1 MLMKKGTVI
10 LLLGLLLQEKII
22 AQSDTAL
29 YLQEVTVTA
38 TRTKQNTLLTPYS
51 VTRININVA
60 ERFQPRTSPEAL
72 VGTMGV
78 FVQKTNHGGGS
89 PFVRSLTGNQNLLMI
104 DGIRLNNATY
114 RYGPNQYFNTIDLF
128 SVGSIEVARGTG
140 SVQYGSDA
148 MGGVIQVFTKDP
160 GFSEKSKWSGN
171 IIGRV
176 LSNDVEYTGRTELVY
191 SSRKTAM
198 QVGYTSRKF
207 GDLPGG
213 DTTGLQSPSG
223 YKEQAIDL
231 KFKWQLNQ
239 QWTLTAMHQQ
249 NQQKNV
255 PLYHRVALEN
265 FAYYVFDPQNRKLS
279 YVRLEGNSSQPL
291 FSKMNFTASVQHN
304 RERRSYQRNGN
315 ANRFVEEDKVKTLGL
330 TADVFSAFN
339 AAWTANTGIEYYTDK
354 VQSSKQQITL
364 ANNAVLNQRGLY
376 PDGASMGN
384 FSLYSMHHI
393 ALGDFSIEAGLR
405 YNALNI
411 KVDTAIVKPSS
422 LVFNSALSY
431 KLNKQQSLYASYST
445 GYRAPN
451 IDDMGTLGLVDFR
464 YEVPAFGL
472 RPEKTMNTELG
483 YKMQTKQLQA
493 SLAFYY
499 MHLTNLINRVQL
511 PGQQISGYNVYI
523 KENNQ
528 ESFIRGF
535 EYSLQYQW
543 KNGWMLH
550 TNGAYSFGQNITR
563 AEPMRRIPPFHGRTF
578 LQWKPGRM
586 MYMLEYLYAGSQT
599 RLAQGDKDDN
609 RIPKG
614 GTPGWNILNIH
625 ASIDF
630 NAVVL
635 RTGVANIL
643 NQDYRMHGSG
653 INGLGR
659 NLYISAQFRF

>member
-1 MLMKKGTVI
+1 ML
-10 LLLGLLLQEKII
+10 
-22 AQSDTAL
+22 
-29 YLQEVTVTA
+29 
-38 TRTKQNTLLTPYS
+38 
-51 VTRININVA
+51 
-60 ERFQPRTSPEAL
+60 
-72 VGTMGV
+72 
-78 FVQKTNHGGGS
+78 
-89 PFVRSLTGNQNLLMI
+89 

-128 SVGSIEVARGTG
+128 SVESIEVARGTG

-171 IIGRV
+171 FIGRV

-279 YVRLEGNSSQPL
+279 YVRLEGNSSQSL

-405 YNALNI
+405 
-411 KVDTAIVKPSS
+411 
-422 LVFNSALSY
+422 
-431 KLNKQQSLYASYST
+431 
-445 GYRAPN
+445 
-451 IDDMGTLGLVDFR
+451 
-464 YEVPAFGL
+464 
-472 RPEKTMNTELG
+472 
-483 YKMQTKQLQA
+483 
-493 SLAFYY
+493 
-499 MHLTNLINRVQL
+499 
-511 PGQQISGYNVYI
+511 
-523 KENNQ
+523 
-528 ESFIRGF
+528 
-535 EYSLQYQW
+535 
-543 KNGWMLH
+543 
-550 TNGAYSFGQNITR
+550 
-563 AEPMRRIPPFHGRTF
+563 
-578 LQWKPGRM
+578 
-586 MYMLEYLYAGSQT
+586 
-599 RLAQGDKDDN
+599 
-609 RIPKG
+609 
-614 GTPGWNILNIH
+614 
-625 ASIDF
+625 
-630 NAVVL
+630 
-635 RTGVANIL
+635 
-643 NQDYRMHGSG
+643 
-653 INGLGR
+653 
-659 NLYISAQFRF
+659 

>member
-1 MLMKKGTVI
+1 MNKAVII
-10 LLLGLLLQEKII
+10 LLLSLLLQGTIK
-22 AQSDTAL
+22 AQTDTAL
-29 YLQEVTVTA
+29 SLQEVMVTA
-38 TRTKQNTLLTPYS
+38 TRTKQNTLNTPYS
-51 VTRININVA
+51 VTRINLGEV

-72 VGTMGV
+72 VGAMGV

-128 SVGSIEVARGTG
+128 SVGAIEVARGTG

-160 GFSEKSKWSGN
+160 VFSEKPKWSGN
-171 IIGRV
+171 IIGRA
-176 LSNDVEYTGRTELVY
+176 LSNNVEYTGRAELMY
-191 SSRKTAM
+191 HSSKIAF

-213 DTTGLQSPSG
+213 DSTGIQSPSG
-223 YKEQAIDL
+223 YKEHAIDL

-239 QWTLTAMHQQ
+239 QWVLTAMHQQ
-249 NQQKNV
+249 IQQKNV

-265 FAYYVFDPQNRKLS
+265 FAYYLFDPQIRNLS
-279 YVRLEGNSSQPL
+279 YLRFEGNSNHKL
-291 FSKMNFTASVQHN
+291 ISKMNFTASLQHN
-304 RERRSYQRNGN
+304 RESRRYQRNGN
-315 ANRFVEEDKVKTLGL
+315 ANRFEEEDRVRTLGL
-330 TADVFSAFN
+330 TADMFSVFTN
-339 AAWTANTGIEYYTDK
+339 NWTANTGIEYYGDL
-354 VQSSKQQITL
+354 VHSNKQQITL
-364 ANNAVLNQRGLY
+364 SNNAVLNQRGLY
-376 PDGASMGN
+376 PDGATMGN

-393 ALGDFSIEAGLR
+393 ALGNFHIEAGLR
-405 YNALNI
+405 YNTLNI
-411 KVDTAIVKPSS
+411 KVDTAVVKPSS
-422 LVFNSALSY
+422 LVFNGALSY
-431 KLNKQQSLYASYST
+431 QLNKQQSFYASYST

-464 YEVPAFGL
+464 YEIPAYGL
-472 RPEKTMNTELG
+472 RPEKTMNTEFG
-483 YKMQTKQLQA
+483 YKVQAKQLQA

-511 PGQQISGYNVYI
+511 PGQQINGYNVYI

-528 ESFIRGF
+528 ESFIRGL
-535 EYSLQYQW
+535 EYSFQYQW
-543 KNGWMLH
+543 KNGWTLH
-550 TNGAYSFGQNITR
+550 SNGAYSFGQNITR
-563 AEPMRRIPPFHGRTF
+563 AEPMRRIPPFHGRTY
-578 LQWKPGRM
+578 LQWKPGKM
-586 MYMLEYLYAGSQT
+586 MYMLEYLYAGSQN

-614 GTPGWNILNIH
+614 GTPGWNILNMH

-630 NAVVL
+630 NTVVL
-635 RTGVANIL
+635 RTGVANIF

>member
-89 PFVRSLTGNQNLLMI
+89 PFVRSLTGDQNLLMI

-265 FAYYVFDPQNRKLS
+265 FAYYLFDPQVRKLS
-279 YVRLEGNSSQPL
+279 YVRLEGNSNQPL
-291 FSKMNFTASVQHN
+291 FSKISFTASLQN
-304 RERRSYQRNGN
+304 NSEQRRYQRNGN
-315 ANRFVEEDKVKTLGL
+315 ANRFVEEDKVRTIGL

-364 ANNAVLNQRGLY
+364 ANNEVLNQRGLY

-464 YEVPAFGL
+464 YEVPAYGL

-483 YKMQTKQLQA
+483 YKIQTKQLQA

-511 PGQQISGYNVYI
+511 QGQQISGYNVYI

-563 AEPMRRIPPFHGRTF
+563 SEPMRRIPPFHGRTF

-599 RLAQGDKDDN
+599 RLAQGDRDDN

-630 NAVVL
+630 NKVVL
-635 RTGVANIL
+635 RTGVANIF